1 MPAFSRLT
9 FFQWILFCGSRTTW
23 DEQHRRQNSI
33 YTNEWNGG
41 RTVLKNL
48 IPVIYLR
55 EQRRIVSRCSDTL
68 QLAFLSICATGRS
81 RVSAPFLEENAEFSS
96 LVILKLATITITIEK
111 LLRLN
116 GGLIVLD
123 WSIFSYSERAM
134 KGFISKI
141 VFCLPIFILCCVRS
155 WELTLQRYSESK
167 VFTRVNSWIILDL

>member
-9 FFQWILFCGSRTTW
+9 FFQWILFCGSKTVGWTTSATKFYLHERVKW
-23 DEQHRRQNSI
+23 RPNRLEKLDP
-33 YTNEWNGG
+33 
-41 RTVLKNL
+41 NL
-48 IPVIYLR
+48 IYLR

-68 QLAFLSICATGRS
+68 QLAFLSICAIGRS

-141 VFCLPIFILCCVRS
+141 VFSFS
-155 WELTLQRYSESK
+155 AAWEVE
-167 VFTRVNSWIILDL
+167 N